1 LFWNVYV
8 DLFITG
14 VEEHNYTLK

>member
-8 DLFITG
+8 DLFVTG